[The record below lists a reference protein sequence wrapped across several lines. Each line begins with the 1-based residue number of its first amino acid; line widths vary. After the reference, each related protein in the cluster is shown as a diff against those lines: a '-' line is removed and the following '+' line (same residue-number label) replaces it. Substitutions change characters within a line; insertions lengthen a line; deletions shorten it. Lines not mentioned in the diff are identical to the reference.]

1 VSLEVIAIALT
12 VIVHFIGA
20 IVLIWA
26 ILGDEEIDW
35 RGTLWPGDDDGGGGG
50 GPGFEPP
57 QSGDGGGGGGMLAPP
72 LTDAA
77 PSPIRLREPGR
88 IADAHPRPTRRPAH
102 APQRTPVHEPA
113 KR

>member
-26 ILGDEEIDW
+26 IVGDEEIDW
-35 RGTLWPGDDDGGGGG
+35 RGMLWPGDDDGGGGG
-50 GPGFEPP
+50 PGFEPP
-57 QSGDGGGGGGMLAPP
+57 RSGDDGGGGGMLAPP
-72 LTDAA
+72 LADAA
-77 PSPIRLREPGR
+77 PSRIRLREPGR

-102 APQRTPVHEPA
+102 VPERAPAREPVN
-113 KR
+113 R

>member
-1 VSLEVIAIALT
+1 VSLEVTAIVLT

-26 ILGDEEIDW
+26 ITRDDEIDW
-35 RGTLWPGDDDGGGGG
+35 RGILRPGDDDGG

-57 QSGDGGGGGGMLAPP
+57 RSGNGGDGGGVLAPP
-72 LTDAA
+72 LADAA

-88 IADAHPRPTRRPAH
+88 IADGHPRPPRRPEH
-102 APQRTPVHEPA
+102 APQRTPVREPA